1 MRPRPSGSSQ
11 GFTLLEIL
19 VVLVIVGILASLA
32 VLSVSG
38 KSQEARMMTAA
49 QRLQQVFKLASDEA
63 IVRNVQLGLRVED
76 HSYRFLRLNDQ
87 KKWVTYNEAQAL
99 KPHRVGQDIDLHVFV
114 QGLKADIPGKKKN
127 NSNAPQAVFLSSG
140 EATPFTLEVHA
151 DGVSSYYQI
160 KVDLNGKITSE
171 HKGESA

>member
-1 MRPRPSGSSQ
+1 MRPRPSGGNR

-19 VVLVIVGILASLA
+19 VVLVIVGILATLA

-38 KSQEARMMTAA
+38 KSQEARMTTAA

-76 HSYRFLRLNDQ
+76 HGYRFLRLNNQ
-87 KKWVTYNEAQAL
+87 KKWVTYTKAQAL
-99 KPHRVGQDIDLHVFV
+99 QPHEVGQDIDLHVFV
-114 QGLKADIPGKKKN
+114 RGLKADIPGKKKSN
-127 NSNAPQAVFLSSG
+127 NAPQAVFLSSG
-140 EATPFTLEVHA
+140 EATPFTLEVHGN
-151 DGVSSYYQI
+151 GVAGYYQI
-160 KVDLNGKITSE
+160 TVDLNGRITLE